1 MIFDIV
7 SDFDIRYSNLIMR
20 IFSGIR
26 PTGDIHLGNYL
37 GAVKQWIALQNSH
50 DCVFCVV
57 DLHAVTTPYDPKK
70 MPTQIMGLA
79 ADYLAAG
86 LDPDKCVL
94 FVQSHVKEH
103 AELAWLLGTVTP
115 MGELKRMTQFKDKS
129 KQHPEYIN
137 AGLFNY
143 PVLMVADILLY
154 KTDGVPIGKD
164 QQQHVELAR
173 AVCRYFN
180 GKFGSVLK
188 EPKEILSE
196 GQKIMSLAEPDK
208 KMSKTGNQKGCI
220 GLFEDPESI
229 RKKIMAAVTDTQKT
243 IKFDP
248 KKKPGIANLLTIASL
263 ATDRPIPELEK
274 EFAGKNYSEFKK
286 YAAEMLI
293 AYLEPLRRKR
303 QELATRE
310 VYISDILK
318 RGAAKAQTIAAQT
331 MREVKTAMGLAA

>member
-1 MIFDIV
+1 MKI
-7 SDFDIRYSNLIMR
+7 IMR

-26 PTGDIHLGNYL
+26 PTGDIHLGNYF
-37 GAVKQWIALQNSH
+37 GAIKQWISLQNQN

-57 DLHAVTTPYDPKK
+57 DLHAITTPYDPKK
-70 MPTQIMGLA
+70 MPAQIIGLA

-103 AELAWLLGTVTP
+103 AELAWLLGTITP

-129 KQHPEYIN
+129 KQHPEYVN

-143 PVLMVADILLY
+143 PVLMAADILLY
-154 KTDGVPIGKD
+154 KAGGVPIGKD

-173 AVCRYFN
+173 AICRYFN
-180 GKFGSVLK
+180 GKFGNVLK
-188 EPKEILSE
+188 EPKEIFSE
-196 GQKIMSLAEPDK
+196 GQKIMSLADPAK
-208 KMSKTGNQKGCI
+208 KMSKTGNPKGCI

-229 RKKIMAAVTDTQKT
+229 RKKIAMAVTDTQKT
-243 IKFDP
+243 IKYDP
-248 KKKPGIANLLTIASL
+248 KKKSGIANLLVIASL
-263 ATDRPIPELEK
+263 AAGKPVSEIEK

-286 YAAEMLI
+286 FVAETLI

-310 VYISDILK
+310 VYVNDILK
-318 RGAAKAQTIAAQT
+318 RGAAKAQIIATET
-331 MREVKTAMGLAA
+331 MREVKTAMGL